1 MYRKIIS
8 KYPGKCA
15 KCGNTIHR
23 GDAIYWQKGSR
34 SIFHEPC
41 FGLESPKPQPSPT
54 GIDPGIGKPEPIK
67 AAKYDFQIDI
77 AELKKRMVQLLKG
90 DESFIRNPR
99 NRKESKDAGISEP
112 TSWNG
117 YNKQQMLD
125 WIASGFKSEA
135 FKDLHEI
142 SPPMR
147 KRRKMVYAEEGELQV
162 DLVLSGFDQPFIQ
175 WTKRE
180 TAPGLSVDIETSFSA
195 GMDNRVIAEYQNWIA
210 RMLYTLETEGIDLDV
225 NIANRVRGGISGD
238 TGENTTRI
246 NVKREQEATDFSR
259 WSVMFSPGGFRGL
272 MFLAKVIGADHHK
285 AVINSNFGIPIGN
298 SWDLQFDP
306 ETRKLRVLCNRAA
319 TDFPASEMT
328 EKLRTI
334 LQTFK

>member
-8 KYPGKCA
+8 RYPGKCA

-23 GDAIYWQKGSR
+23 GDLIYWQKGSR

-41 FGLESPKPQPSPT
+41 FGLESPKPQPSPA
-54 GIDPGIGKPEPIK
+54 GIDPGIGKPEPVK
-67 AAKYDFQIDI
+67 PAKYDFQIDI
-77 AELKKRMVQLLKG
+77 ADLKRRMVQILKG
-90 DESFIRNPR
+90 DDSFLKDRR
-99 NRKESKDAGISEP
+99 NRVQAKEAGISHP
-112 TSWNG
+112 TDWNG
-117 YNKQQMLD
+117 YTAPQMLE
-125 WIASGFKSEA
+125 WIAGGFKSEA
-135 FKDLHEI
+135 FKDMHEI

-180 TAPGLSVDIETSFSA
+180 TAPGMSIDVEVSFSA
-195 GMDNRVIAEYQNWIA
+195 TVDNKIIAQYQNWIA

-225 NIANRVRGGISGD
+225 NIANRTSESIAGDHGQNTVRV
-238 TGENTTRI
+238 
-246 NVKREQEATDFSR
+246 NVKREQEASDFSR

-272 MFLAKVIGADHHK
+272 MFLAKVIGADECG
-285 AVINSNFGIPIGN
+285 AVINSSFGRPIG
-298 SWDLQFDP
+298 SGWDLQFDP
-306 ETRKLRVLCNRAA
+306 EARKLRVMCNRVPK
-319 TDFPASEMT
+319 DFPASEMT